1 MKNGIIHGAI
11 LLVLAGLASPQ
22 STLDNPAMPQNPK
35 AGRVVAL
42 TEEMRI
48 VDTGEDFYI
57 KNVYGLGV
65 GPDGSVFVQDEQ
77 KQLLQF
83 DPNGRFI
90 RNLMKTG
97 QGPGELTGI
106 INILVVSDRILVYG
120 NPPKV
125 LSYDFDGNLMDE
137 AVIPSGLGFGNLISF
152 DSRIFTFHGSGRPEL
167 KGGTAWADIPQQI
180 IAVAEDGR
188 ERRILGSFPI
198 QAYATVREDGGQSQ
212 TRFNHLIIVSLDGKR
227 FVLSHTPEYLVKIFD
242 AESETVICQF
252 NRKYK
257 RTLRPSQ
264 PSGGVI
270 GPGGTGPKPPKYMN
284 DIRSLHCLEDRIL
297 VQTSAVDKL
306 RGPLFDEFDLDGRY
320 IDCFFIKFFD
330 REMITGISER
340 KLVFSGDHVYFVDR
354 TDDALVVIRKC
365 RLSGSP

>member
-22 STLDNPAMPQNPK
+22 STIDNPAMPRNPK

-65 GPDGSVFVQDEQ
+65 SPDGSVFVQDEQ

-83 DPNGRFI
+83 DQSGRYI

-106 INILVVSDRILVYG
+106 INILVMSDRILVYG
-120 NPPKV
+120 NPPKI

-152 DSRIFTFHGSGRPEL
+152 ESGIFTFHGSGRPEL
-167 KGGTAWADIPQQI
+167 EGGTAWADVPQQI
-180 IAVAEDGR
+180 IAVAKDSR

-198 QAYATVREDGGQSQ
+198 QAYVTVRDDGGQNQ
-212 TRFNHLIIVSLDGKR
+212 TRFNHLIIASLDGKR
-227 FVLSHTPEYLVKIFD
+227 FALSHTPEYLVKIFD
-242 AESETVICQF
+242 AENGTVICQF

-264 PSGGVI
+264 PAGGVI
-270 GPGGTGPKPPKYMN
+270 GPGGKGPKPPKYHN
-284 DIRSLHCLEDRIL
+284 DIRSIHCLEDRIL

-330 REMITGISER
+330 REMTTGISER
-340 KLVFSGDHVYFVDR
+340 KLVFSGDHVYFTDR
-354 TDDALVVIRKC
+354 TDDDLVVIRKC
-365 RLSGSP
+365 RLSRSP